1 MDVSE
6 AESGYTTLAEST
18 RVTSDFSVDEVADN
32 CALTGSSLERQYDV
46 IRCNDNVGDPIT
58 GHRDIFILL
67 AVDDNL
73 RVSVKKIA
81 QLCI

>member
-6 AESGYTTLAEST
+6 TESGDTTLAKST

-46 IRCNDNVGDPIT
+46 IRCHVNVGDPIP
-58 GHRDIFILL
+58 
-67 AVDDNL
+67 
-73 RVSVKKIA
+73 
-81 QLCI
+81 

>member
-6 AESGYTTLAEST
+6 TESGDTTLAKRT

-46 IRCNDNVGDPIT
+46 IRCHVNVGDPIP
-58 GHRDIFILL
+58 
-67 AVDDNL
+67 
-73 RVSVKKIA
+73 
-81 QLCI
+81 